1 MTYLVLMSTQCQ
13 KKSAIN
19 GRGTIV
25 KVQGTIVMV
34 LGTVTTVPQNVPD
47 CLYELSKL
55 LSKKYQ
61 SLDKPNLCNR
71 PLSRP
76 KTPLESTAL
85 RRF

>member
-47 CLYELSKL
+47 CLCLPYCVFLSDP
-55 LSKKYQ
+55 S
-61 SLDKPNLCNR
+61 PIIGNACH
-71 PLSRP
+71 
-76 KTPLESTAL
+76 
-85 RRF
+85 